1 MHEHHHHDAM
11 THSHSQESNWKSW
24 TPLYIVFAYII
35 ASTIITLQLTEYTSS
50 NALSFSMG
58 FFFLY
63 FSLFKLLDIKGFIA
77 GYLEYDIISKRIP
90 AWATL
95 VPFIELGLG
104 IAYLL
109 RYEAVLLHLFTL
121 FFSVIIM
128 IGVAEK
134 LSKKEMIHCACLGT
148 VLKVPLTW
156 ISLLEYT
163 LMAIMAVAMILLPTS
178 LESDKDMH
186 QHTDKSLFQQ
196 YAVLQGDDYDSTY
209 LHEMVEHHQGAVD
222 MATLVKERS
231 KRPELTRFAE
241 SIFSAQQ
248 KEIAQM
254 EKWQTEWS
262 YLPTI
267 HEHTMHDDMH
277 DMYEELRNVKESDFD
292 SRFLELMIEH
302 HESAIE
308 MSVNGASNAKHQE
321 LKDMT
326 ESIVLAQSHEV
337 HQMHE
342 WLHEWGFDSG
352 STD

>member
-163 LMAIMAVAMILLPTS
+163 LMAIMAVAMILLPT
-178 LESDKDMH
+178 
-186 QHTDKSLFQQ
+186 
-196 YAVLQGDDYDSTY
+196 
-209 LHEMVEHHQGAVD
+209 
-222 MATLVKERS
+222 
-231 KRPELTRFAE
+231 
-241 SIFSAQQ
+241 
-248 KEIAQM
+248 
-254 EKWQTEWS
+254 
-262 YLPTI
+262 
-267 HEHTMHDDMH
+267 
-277 DMYEELRNVKESDFD
+277 
-292 SRFLELMIEH
+292 
-302 HESAIE
+302 
-308 MSVNGASNAKHQE
+308 
-321 LKDMT
+321 
-326 ESIVLAQSHEV
+326 
-337 HQMHE
+337 
-342 WLHEWGFDSG
+342 
-352 STD
+352 